1 MSNLNKHLMVALDN
15 YPYNMEECI
24 EALNYALSSES
35 QNALAL
41 CLMGRIYAEQFKQ
54 YEEAKSYFQ
63 EAMAADMKMLD
74 IYPYYIC
81 TLIENEDYEEAERLL
96 EFANTLKGIPKG
108 TILWYKIYLAEKKG
122 DYKAAL
128 SFIEDAICEGYNS
141 GFIINL
147 EEIEKRIKRK
157 KEIKGKKKKK
167 KESKNM

>member
-1 MSNLNKHLMVALDN
+1 MVALDN

-63 EAMAADMKMLD
+63 EALAEDMMVLD

-81 TLIENEDYEEAERLL
+81 TLIENEDYEEAHRLL

-108 TILWYKIYLAEKKG
+108 TIWWCRIYLSEKKG
-122 DYKAAL
+122 DYKTAL
-128 SFIEDAICEGYNS
+128 GFIEEAICEGYNS
-141 GFIINL
+141 GFISNL

-167 KESKNM
+167 ESKIM

>member
-24 EALNYALSSES
+24 EALNYALSSEG

-74 IYPYYIC
+74 IYPYYLC
-81 TLIENEDYEEAERLL
+81 TLIENEDYEEAQRLL
-96 EFANTLKGIPKG
+96 EFASTLMGIPKG

-122 DYKAAL
+122 DYKTAL
-128 SFIEDAICEGYNS
+128 SSIEDAICEGYNS
-141 GFIINL
+141 GFITNL